1 MLSILIPTYN
11 YNAFLLVNEIQK
23 QAKEAGIEFEIICLD
38 DGSKL
43 FLPENQEI
51 NSLENCSFEILK
63 NNVGRSAI
71 RNLLAKK
78 ASFDNLLFLDS
89 DTIPVENNF
98 IINYIIHINE
108 NSDIICGGIEY
119 QKEKPNSSQVLR
131 WKYGINRESKKAI
144 ERAKKPYNNILSA
157 NILIKKNVF
166 FEANYSNENNYY
178 GMDIYFSYQLMIKN
192 RTIIHIDNPI
202 FHLGLESNEVFFE
215 KCLLSVK
222 NRKETLANMPRIE
235 EINSLLKYY
244 KIIKKNKLIFFAKLF
259 FLITE
264 SLLKKFIFSKNP
276 NLIVLDLYR
285 LGYICTLK

>member
-11 YNAFLLVNEIQK
+11 YNAFSLVNEIQK

-98 IINYIIHINE
+98 IINYINQINE

-119 QKEKPNSSQVLR
+119 QNEKPEKSKLLR

-178 GMDIYFSYQLMIKN
+178 GMDINFSYQLMIKN

-222 NRKETLANMPRIE
+222 NRKETLENMPRIE

-244 KIIKKNKLIFFAKLF
+244 KILKKNKLIFIGKLF

-264 SLLKKFIFSKNP
+264 SLLKKIIFSKNP
-276 NLIVLDLYR
+276 NLIGLDFYR